1 MAWSYRKSIT
11 LGPLRINFSKSGV
24 GFSFGVRGLRG
35 GMNASGTKY
44 VSANIP
50 GTGIRYRKSSKSLLS
65 LFDFSQ
71 PEKKSKKRCYQRK
84 TTIR

>member
-24 GFSFGVRGLRG
+24 GFSFGVAGLRG

-44 VSANIP
+44 VSASVP
-50 GTGIRYRKSSKSLLS
+50 GTGIRYRKSGKTLMSLL
-65 LFDFSQ
+65 DFTQ
-71 PEKKSKKRCYQRK
+71 PAKKSKKRTYKRK